1 MINQIKKSLV
11 LSGHKTSVALEIEFW
26 EALESIAKKNNIN
39 IDSLI
44 QKIDQNERKGSLASA
59 LRVFILKSLIEMK
72 KIMNHCNVKFYNKYK
87 DSINPYTS

>member
-26 EALESIAKKNNIN
+26 KALESIAKENNLN

-72 KIMNHCNVKFYNKYK
+72 K
-87 DSINPYTS
+87 

>member
-26 EALESIAKKNNIN
+26 EVLESIAKKNNLN
-39 IDSLI
+39 IDYLI

-72 KIMNHCNVKFYNKYK
+72 K
-87 DSINPYTS
+87 

>member
-26 EALESIAKKNNIN
+26 EALESIGKKNNLN

-72 KIMNHCNVKFYNKYK
+72 K
-87 DSINPYTS
+87 

>member
-26 EALESIAKKNNIN
+26 EELESIAKKNNLN
-39 IDSLI
+39 IDALI

-72 KIMNHCNVKFYNKYK
+72 K
-87 DSINPYTS
+87 

>member
-26 EALESIAKKNNIN
+26 EALESIAKKNNLNLDAI
-39 IDSLI
+39 I
-44 QKIDQNERKGSLASA
+44 QKIDQNERKGRLAST

-72 KIMNHCNVKFYNKYK
+72 K
-87 DSINPYTS
+87 

>member
-26 EALESIAKKNNIN
+26 EALESIAKKNNLN

-59 LRVFILKSLIEMK
+59 LRVFILKSHIEMK
-72 KIMNHCNVKFYNKYK
+72 K
-87 DSINPYTS
+87 

>member
-11 LSGHKTSVALEIEFW
+11 LSGHKTSVALEVEFW
-26 EALESIAKKNNIN
+26 EALESISKKNNLN

-59 LRVFILKSLIEMK
+59 LRVFILESLIEMK
-72 KIMNHCNVKFYNKYK
+72 K
-87 DSINPYTS
+87 

>member
-11 LSGHKTSVALEIEFW
+11 LSGHETSVALEIEFW
-26 EALESIAKKNNIN
+26 EALESIAKKNNLN

-72 KIMNHCNVKFYNKYK
+72 K
-87 DSINPYTS
+87 